1 MTSPSAWWGRLR
13 RRWARL
19 VPRDCAAYTALS
31 TRPVVLFV
39 QDFGVGRRLFALLG
53 SLRAWPVHVVYNTS
67 WHVDEAI
74 VLPEHLARIEAL
86 VLAHPSLRVTALAQ
100 TEAERTRF
108 AARGV
113 DTVHCNQGAFVD
125 ERVFRP
131 LDDVER
137 VHDAIYDARLDPFKR
152 HRLASAVERLAL
164 VTYRNDDTDRLYEA
178 RIAREFA
185 HASWCNGPPAAR
197 RLLGAEEVNRAYA
210 ACRVGL
216 CLSAREGS
224 MWASAQYLL
233 AGLPIVSTP
242 SEGGR
247 DELFDPAHVEI
258 VAPEP
263 AAVVRGGVAGRSPA
277 PHDRPD
283 FGGTRATGG
292 DGPARRVDP
301 RGRGDRGPVARA
313 LTTGPPAAVR
323 PSKRV
328 GRRDVRMFGAVRVG
342 GGGELIETGYTWG
355 FARKRR

>member
-1 MTSPSAWWGRLR
+1 MTSPSAWWGRFR

-53 SLRAWPVHVVYNTS
+53 RLRAWPVHVVYHTS

-86 VLAHPSLRVTALAQ
+86 VRAHPSLRGTALAE
-100 TEAERTRF
+100 TEAERARF

-131 LDDVER
+131 LVDVQR
-137 VHDAIYDARLDPFKR
+137 VHDAIHDARLDPFKR
-152 HRLASAVERLAL
+152 HRLAAAVERLAL

-178 RIAREFA
+178 RIAREFT
-185 HASWCNGPPAAR
+185 HATWCNGPPAAR
-197 RLLGAEEVNRAYA
+197 RVLGAEEVNRAYA

-233 AGLPIVSTP
+233 AGLPVVSTP

-247 DELFDPAHVEI
+247 DELFDAAHVAI

-263 AAVVRGGVAGRSPA
+263 AAIADAVRALVARDLDPSQIRRRTLERIAPHRARLFDRVQATLAAAGETRSFAEAWPAVLRHRMIDPTLAGRAQRAAMDWHDASILAAAAAGA
-277 PHDRPD
+277 PWP
-283 FGGTRATGG
+283 
-292 DGPARRVDP
+292 
-301 RGRGDRGPVARA
+301 GR
-313 LTTGPPAAVR
+313 
-323 PSKRV
+323 
-328 GRRDVRMFGAVRVG
+328 
-342 GGGELIETGYTWG
+342 
-355 FARKRR
+355 